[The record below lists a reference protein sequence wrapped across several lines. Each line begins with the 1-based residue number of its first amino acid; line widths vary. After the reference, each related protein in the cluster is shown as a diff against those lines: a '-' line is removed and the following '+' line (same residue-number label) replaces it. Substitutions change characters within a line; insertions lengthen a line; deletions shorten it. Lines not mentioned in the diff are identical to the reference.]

1 MSRLIYILILLF
13 STCFVLTGI
22 GGLIYFKRKQCL
34 TCHKK
39 GKYIAVFTNDNTNED
54 SNTIEDGD
62 IQITTGDAE
71 SLLRNEET
79 TATEDEIVQYS
90 DD

>member
-39 GKYIAVFTNDNTNED
+39 GKYVAVFTNDNTNED
-54 SNTIEDGD
+54 GD
-62 IQITTGDAE
+62 IQITGDAE
-71 SLLRNEET
+71 NLLRNEGT

>member
-1 MSRLIYILILLF
+1 MSRFIYRLILLF
-13 STCFVLTGI
+13 STCFVLAGI

-34 TCHKK
+34 TRHKK

-54 SNTIEDGD
+54 GD
-62 IQITTGDAE
+62 IQITTRDAE

-79 TATEDEIVQYS
+79 TATEDEKVQYS